1 MAEWEIGLTCVVA
14 MFVLMILRMHIG
26 VTMGLTA
33 CIGIALLT
41 NLDSGFGKLAHTAF
55 SQSSTYMMS
64 VIPLY
69 MLMGELAFLSGLSQ
83 DAYRTVNKWLGHL
96 PGGLA
101 MATIGAC
108 AAFAAVQGSSTA
120 GSVIMV
126 SIAYP
131 EMKSRKYANSM
142 ALGCIAAGGTMGIL
156 IPPSAAFVLY
166 GIITEQSIGKLF
178 TAGIIPG
185 IILTLLFWILIYI
198 WCKRNPALG
207 PPGPA
212 ASWHER
218 LASLK
223 DLWSV
228 VVLFGLV
235 MGGIYF
241 GIFNATEAAAVG
253 VIAALFISFLRR
265 RLNKEG
271 LKRSVLNT
279 LRTTGMIFVMVIG
292 AMLFN
297 YLLSLSGLTTAL
309 ADFCMGLPVP
319 PVGIV
324 IAIVLLYAI
333 LGALMDDWAMMLIVV
348 PAVLPTVLALGFDP
362 IWFGVITVIMME
374 MGMILPPV
382 GFNVFVMAGMV
393 KEVPMTEIYSGIWPF
408 ALAMAILVGF
418 IIIFPDLAL
427 YLPRVMM

>member
-1 MAEWEIGLTCVVA
+1 MAEWEIGLVCVIA

-33 CIGIALLT
+33 FIGIALLT
-41 NLDSGFGKLAHTAF
+41 NFDSACGKLAHTAF

-185 IILTLLFWILIYI
+185 VLLTLLFWAVIYV

-207 PPGPA
+207 PPGP
-212 ASWHER
+212 SVDWRER
-218 LASLK
+218 LISLK
-223 DLWSV
+223 DLWAV

-253 VIAALFISFLRR
+253 VVAAFFITLVRR
-265 RLNKEG
+265 RLKTEG
-271 LKRSVLNT
+271 LKRAVLNT

-309 ADFCMGLPVP
+309 ADFCMKLPVP

-348 PAVLPTVLALGFDP
+348 PAVLPTVIALGFDP

-393 KEVPMTEIYSGIWPF
+393 KDVPMTEVYSGIWPF
-408 ALAMAILVGF
+408 ALGMAILVGF

>member
-1 MAEWEIGLTCVVA
+1 MADWEIGLICVVA

-33 CIGIALLT
+33 FIGIALLT
-41 NLDSGFGKLAHTAF
+41 NLDSAFGKLAHTAF

-69 MLMGELAFLSGLSQ
+69 MLMGEIAFLSGLSQ
-83 DAYRTVNKWLGHL
+83 DAYKTVNKWLGHL

-185 IILTLLFWILIYI
+185 VLLTILFWALIYI

-207 PPGPA
+207 PPGPSVA
-212 ASWHER
+212 WRER
-218 LASLK
+218 LISLK

-253 VIAALFISFLRR
+253 VVAAFFITLVRR
-265 RLNKEG
+265 RLKTEG
-271 LKRSVLNT
+271 LKRAVLNT
-279 LRTTGMIFVMVIG
+279 LRTTGMIFIMVIG

-309 ADFCMGLPVP
+309 AEFCMGLPVP

-348 PAVLPTVLALGFDP
+348 PAVLPTVIALGFDP

-393 KEVPMTEIYSGIWPF
+393 KEVPMTEVYSGIWPF
-408 ALAMAILVGF
+408 ALGMAILVGF

>member
-1 MAEWEIGLTCVVA
+1 MGDWQIGLICVGA
-14 MFVLMILRMHIG
+14 MFTLMVLRMHIG

-33 CIGIALLT
+33 FIGIALLT
-41 NLDSGFGKLAHTAF
+41 NLDSAFGKLAHTAF

-69 MLMGELAFLSGLSQ
+69 MFMGELAFLSGLSQ

-166 GIITEQSIGKLF
+166 GIITEQSIGRLF

-185 IILTLLFWILIYI
+185 ILLTLLFWIVIYL
-198 WCKRNPALG
+198 WCRRNPKLG

-212 ASWHER
+212 VSWRER
-218 LASLK
+218 LISLK

-228 VVLFGLV
+228 LVLFGLV

-253 VIAALFISFLRR
+253 VVAAFFITLVKR
-265 RLNKEG
+265 RLNTEG
-271 LKRSVLNT
+271 LKRSILNT
-279 LRTTGMIFVMVIG
+279 LRTTGMIFIMVIG

-297 YLLSLSGLTTAL
+297 YLLSLSGLTRAL
-309 ADFCMGLPVP
+309 ADFCMKLPVP

-324 IAIVLLYAI
+324 IAIVLLYAV

-393 KEVPMTEIYSGIWPF
+393 KDVPMTEVYSGIWPF

-418 IIIFPDLAL
+418 IIVFPDLAL

>member
-1 MAEWEIGLTCVVA
+1 MSDWQIGVICVIA

-33 CIGIALLT
+33 FIGIALLT
-41 NLDSGFGKLAHTAF
+41 NLDSAFGKLAHTAF

-120 GSVIMV
+120 GAVIMV

-185 IILTLLFWILIYI
+185 ILLTLLFWLLIFI

-212 ASWHER
+212 VGWRER
-218 LASLK
+218 LISLK
-223 DLWSV
+223 DLWAV

-253 VIAALFISFLRR
+253 VVAAFFISLIRR
-265 RLNKEG
+265 RLSKEG

-279 LRTTGMIFVMVIG
+279 IRTTGMIFVMVIG

-309 ADFCMGLPVP
+309 AEVCMGLPVP

-393 KEVPMTEIYSGIWPF
+393 KDVPMTEVYSGIWPF

-418 IIIFPDLAL
+418 IIVFPDLAL
-427 YLPRVMM
+427 FLPRVMM

>member
-1 MAEWEIGLTCVVA
+1 MAEWEIGLICVVA
-14 MFVLMILRMHIG
+14 MFVLMVLRMHIG

-33 CIGIALLT
+33 FIGIALLT
-41 NLDSGFGKLAHTAF
+41 NLDSAFGKLAHTAF

-120 GSVIMV
+120 GAVIMV

-131 EMKSRKYANSM
+131 EMKARKYANSM

-185 IILTLLFWILIYI
+185 ILLTLLFWILIFI

-207 PPGPA
+207 PSGPA
-212 ASWHER
+212 ASWRER
-218 LASLK
+218 LIALK

-253 VIAALFISFLRR
+253 VVAAFFISLIRR

-309 ADFCMGLPVP
+309 AEFCMKLPVP

>member
-1 MAEWEIGLTCVVA
+1 
-14 MFVLMILRMHIG
+14 
-26 VTMGLTA
+26 
-33 CIGIALLT
+33 
-41 NLDSGFGKLAHTAF
+41 
-55 SQSSTYMMS
+55 
-64 VIPLY
+64 
-69 MLMGELAFLSGLSQ
+69 
-83 DAYRTVNKWLGHL
+83 
-96 PGGLA
+96 
-101 MATIGAC
+101 
-108 AAFAAVQGSSTA
+108 
-120 GSVIMV
+120 MV

-166 GIITEQSIGKLF
+166 GIITEQSIGRLF

-185 IILTLLFWILIYI
+185 ILLTLLFWALIYI

-207 PPGPA
+207 PPGTP
-212 ASWHER
+212 ASWRER
-218 LASLK
+218 FLSVK

-228 VVLFGLV
+228 VILFGLV
-235 MGGIYF
+235 MGGIYL
-241 GIFNATEAAAVG
+241 GVFNVTEAAAVG
-253 VIAALFISFLRR
+253 VVAAFIIVLIRR
-265 RLNKEG
+265 RMSKEG
-271 LKRSVLNT
+271 IKRSILNT
-279 LRTTGMIFVMVIG
+279 LRTTGMIFIMVIG

-309 ADFCMGLPVP
+309 ADFCMKLPVP

-324 IAIVLLYAI
+324 IAIVLLYAV

-348 PAVLPTVLALGFDP
+348 PAVLPTVIALGFDP

-393 KEVPMTEIYSGIWPF
+393 KEVPMTEVYSGIWPF
-408 ALAMAILVGF
+408 ALAMAILAGF
-418 IIIFPDLAL
+418 IIVFPDLAL
-427 YLPRVMM
+427 FLPKVMM

>member
-1 MAEWEIGLTCVVA
+1 MAEWEIGLVCVIA

-33 CIGIALLT
+33 FIGIALLT
-41 NLDSGFGKLAHTAF
+41 NFDSACGKLAHTAF

-185 IILTLLFWILIYI
+185 VLLTLLFWAVIYV

-207 PPGPA
+207 PPGP
-212 ASWHER
+212 SVDWRER
-218 LASLK
+218 LISLK
-223 DLWSV
+223 DLWAV

-253 VIAALFISFLRR
+253 VVAAFFITLIRR
-265 RLNKEG
+265 RLNTEG
-271 LKRSVLNT
+271 LKKAVLNT

-309 ADFCMGLPVP
+309 ADFCMKLPVP

-348 PAVLPTVLALGFDP
+348 PAVLPTVIALGFDP

-393 KEVPMTEIYSGIWPF
+393 KDVPMTEVYSGIWPF
-408 ALAMAILVGF
+408 ALGMAILVGF

>member
-1 MAEWEIGLTCVVA
+1 MSDWQIGVICVIA

-33 CIGIALLT
+33 FIGIALLT
-41 NLDSGFGKLAHTAF
+41 NLDSAFGKLAHTAF

-120 GSVIMV
+120 GAVIMV

-185 IILTLLFWILIYI
+185 VLLTLLFWLLIFI

-207 PPGPA
+207 PPGP
-212 ASWHER
+212 SVGWRER
-218 LASLK
+218 LISLK

-253 VIAALFISFLRR
+253 VVAAF
-265 RLNKEG
+265 
-271 LKRSVLNT
+271 
-279 LRTTGMIFVMVIG
+279 
-292 AMLFN
+292 
-297 YLLSLSGLTTAL
+297 
-309 ADFCMGLPVP
+309 
-319 PVGIV
+319 
-324 IAIVLLYAI
+324 
-333 LGALMDDWAMMLIVV
+333 
-348 PAVLPTVLALGFDP
+348 
-362 IWFGVITVIMME
+362 
-374 MGMILPPV
+374 
-382 GFNVFVMAGMV
+382 
-393 KEVPMTEIYSGIWPF
+393 
-408 ALAMAILVGF
+408 F
-418 IIIFPDLAL
+418 IILIRRAVEQRGYQTLHTEHPQDDGYDLCHGHRRDAF
-427 YLPRVMM
+427 

>member
-1 MAEWEIGLTCVVA
+1 MAEWEIGLICVIA

-33 CIGIALLT
+33 FIGIALLT
-41 NLDSGFGKLAHTAF
+41 NLDSAFGKLAHTAF

-185 IILTLLFWILIYI
+185 ILLTLLFWTLIYV
-198 WCKRNPALG
+198 WCKRNPKLG
-207 PPGPA
+207 PPGPP
-212 ASWHER
+212 ASWRER
-218 LASLK
+218 LISLK

-253 VIAALFISFLRR
+253 VIAAFFITLLRR

-309 ADFCMGLPVP
+309 AEFCMKLPVP

-324 IAIVLLYAI
+324 IAIVMLYAI

-348 PAVLPTVLALGFDP
+348 PAVLPTILALGFDP

>member
-1 MAEWEIGLTCVVA
+1 MSDWQIGVICVIA

-33 CIGIALLT
+33 FIGIALLT
-41 NLDSGFGKLAHTAF
+41 NLDSAFGKLAHTAF

-120 GSVIMV
+120 GAVIMV

-185 IILTLLFWILIYI
+185 ILLTLLFWLLIFI

-212 ASWHER
+212 VGWRDR
-218 LASLK
+218 LISLK
-223 DLWSV
+223 DLWAV

-253 VIAALFISFLRR
+253 VVAAFFISLIRR
-265 RLNKEG
+265 RLSKEG
-271 LKRSVLNT
+271 LKRSILNT

-297 YLLSLSGLTTAL
+297 YLLSLSGLTNAL
-309 ADFCMGLPVP
+309 ADFCMKLPVP

-418 IIIFPDLAL
+418 IIVFPDLAL

>member
-1 MAEWEIGLTCVVA
+1 MADWEIGLICVIA
-14 MFVLMILRMHIG
+14 MFVLMVLRMHIG

-33 CIGIALLT
+33 FIGIALLT
-41 NLDSGFGKLAHTAF
+41 NFDSACGKLAHTAF
-55 SQSSTYMMS
+55 SQSSAYMMS

-69 MLMGELAFLSGLSQ
+69 MFMGELAFLSGLSQ
-83 DAYRTVNKWLGHL
+83 NAYRTVNKWLGHL

-120 GSVIMV
+120 GSVVMV

-185 IILTLLFWILIYI
+185 VLLTLLFWTLIYI

-207 PPGPA
+207 PPGP
-212 ASWHER
+212 SVGWRER
-218 LASLK
+218 LISLK

-253 VIAALFISFLRR
+253 VVAAFFITLLRR
-265 RLNKEG
+265 RLNTEG

-309 ADFCMGLPVP
+309 AEFCMGLPVP

-324 IAIVLLYAI
+324 IAIVLLYAV

-393 KEVPMTEIYSGIWPF
+393 KEVPMTEVYSGIWPF